1 MSRII
6 QNAVKDIT
14 SDTYYQSTHVH
25 DYVEFEHNG
34 QNHFIDGGQEYLR
47 RSFANSDQIVDWSLY
62 DDSPHDLIKRRMLW
76 GTYGLNGDHPLKWV
90 PLFECTTEHLQA
102 ILRTQLCISRST
114 QLLIMEILHDRK
126 IEENVNSRVREQL
139 FANGPLVYRVVK
151 GRIDREFSQ
160 AEGVTQ
166 CINTNA
172 QKR

>member
-1 MSRII
+1 MGRII

-14 SDTYYQSTHVH
+14 SGTYYQSTHVH
-25 DYVEFEHNG
+25 DYVGFKHNG

-76 GTYGLNGDHPLKWV
+76 GTYGLYGDQPLKWV

-114 QLLIMEILHDRK
+114 QLLIIEILNDRG
-126 IEENVNSRVREQL
+126 IEAEAPKNEN
-139 FANGPLVYRVVK
+139 
-151 GRIDREFSQ
+151 D
-160 AEGVTQ
+160 
-166 CINTNA
+166 
-172 QKR
+172 

>member
-14 SDTYYQSTHVH
+14 NNTYYQSTHVH

-34 QNHFIDGGQEYLR
+34 RIHFIDGGPEYLR

-76 GTYGLNGDHPLKWV
+76 GTYGLNGDQPLKWL

-102 ILRTQLCISRST
+102 ILSTQLCISRST
-114 QLLIMEILHDRK
+114 QLLIMEILNDRG
-126 IEENVNSRVREQL
+126 IEVEALKNEN
-139 FANGPLVYRVVK
+139 
-151 GRIDREFSQ
+151 D
-160 AEGVTQ
+160 
-166 CINTNA
+166 
-172 QKR
+172 